1 MGLALSQIRDSLLG
15 KRDFVA
21 GWLQHATH
29 PERQARLGPAGE
41 RAVEDHLQVIE
52 GVLQRIET
60 DSFGICQ
67 VCGYPIEPEV
77 LEMDYTTAVCLGD
90 MSAEQA
96 AQLEFE
102 LELAQNVQRSLLP
115 QQPPDTPYLEVA
127 AFSRPAQIVGGDYFD
142 FLDFPDGLQGLAIAD
157 VAGHG
162 ISAGLHM
169 ASIQAALRSLA
180 PLSAAPLDVAQRVH
194 RLFIHNSQFTTFVTL
209 FLGMY
214 NPHERRLSYVN
225 AGHNPPLL
233 LRGAGGFWPATE
245 WLAPTGP
252 AIGLVEEATFSQV
265 SIPLAPGDALLL
277 YTDGATEAEN
287 PAGEP
292 FGGARLAAAVQTAS
306 PSAHEMVRLARQA
319 IVDFSAGKPQEDD
332 LTLVAVR
339 FVAG

>member
-15 KRDFVA
+15 KRDLVA
-21 GWLQHATH
+21 EWLQHAAGQ
-29 PERQARLGPAGE
+29 ERQARLGPAAE
-41 RAVEDHLQVIE
+41 QAVEDHLQVIE
-52 GVLQRIET
+52 GVLQQMDT
-60 DSFGICQ
+60 DSFGVCQ
-67 VCGYPIEPEV
+67 ICGYPIEPEV
-77 LEMDYTTAVCLGD
+77 LEMDYTTSVCLGD

-102 LELAQNVQRSLLP
+102 LELAQSVQRSLLP
-115 QQPPDTPYLEVA
+115 QQPPDAPYLEVA

-180 PLSAAPLDVAQRVH
+180 PLSAEPLDVAQRVH
-194 RLFIHNSQFTTFVTL
+194 RLFIHNSQFSTFVTM

-214 NPHERRLSYVN
+214 NPHDHRLSYVN

-233 LRGAGGFWPATE
+233 LRGAGGFWPTTE

-252 AIGLVEEATFSQV
+252 AIGLVEEASFSQI

-277 YTDGATEAEN
+277 YTDGATESES
-287 PAGEP
+287 PDGEP
-292 FGGARLAAAVQTAS
+292 FGGARLAAAVQTAG

-319 IVDFSAGKPQEDD
+319 INDFSAGKPLEDD

-339 FVAG
+339 FVA